1 MGVPYYHFSPLLS
14 EEVPLDCTEEEKLDA
29 IVNDTQAYIKNHTEH
44 INQLARL
51 LERGG
56 SKINETEEPIFG
68 VKRGAE
74 IAASTS
80 KEPKAKVRCT
90 SEMR

>member
-14 EEVPLDCTEEEKLDA
+14 EEVPLDCKEEDLLDA
-29 IVNDTQAYIKNHTEH
+29 IENDTQAYIEVHRWH
-44 INQLARL
+44 IKQLARL

-56 SKINETEEPIFG
+56 SKINETEEPIG

-90 SEMR
+90 R

>member
-14 EEVPLDCTEEEKLDA
+14 KEVPLDCKEEEKLHA
-29 IVNDTQAYIKNHTEH
+29 IKNDTQAYIKKHTEH
-44 INQLARL
+44 IKQLAKL

-56 SKINETEEPIFG
+56 SKINETEEPTFG

-90 SEMR
+90 RQKR